1 MTLIRSWNN
10 SLNGY
15 NELQYICMI
24 AFKVIF
30 SFVKSCKFLNPFALM
45 C

>member
-24 AFKVIF
+24 AFKMIIF
-30 SFVKSCKFLNPFALM
+30 FLLLNHVNS
-45 C
+45 